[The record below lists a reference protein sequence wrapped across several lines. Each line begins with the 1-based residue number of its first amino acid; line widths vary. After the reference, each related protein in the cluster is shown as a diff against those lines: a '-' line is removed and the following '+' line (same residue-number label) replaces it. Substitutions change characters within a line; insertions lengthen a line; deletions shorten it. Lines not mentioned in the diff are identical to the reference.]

1 MTALFVEDFRL
12 GLDLRKSILTASPGS
27 LQVLD
32 NCVVTPGGEIVK
44 RKAFV
49 PVATMPSGVTH
60 GLHGNEAGPATNP
73 SQLYV
78 FAMSGTP
85 GANTDIATITFT
97 NGAPSIPVFEQSLA
111 LPVGGDSGFN
121 FADAAAY
128 GQNQLFVAGTTTLSG
143 LQNWWLGEVVGGYQ
157 GIAPFVSAQ
166 KMYRLSGSVLYF
178 SGVGDPSVIDPLDP
192 AGDGPNT
199 VNPGAGFIDMSHVD
213 ENGQNL
219 IGMQAYYKEVA
230 IFSRRCCLLFSLDPD
245 LANNTFEQVIHIGAL
260 SNDTILQFGTGDVL
274 FLSDSG
280 VRSLRVINISLAAGV
295 TDVGSPIDSLI
306 QAAIIANPVI
316 ASNNSRAIIEPN
328 TGRYWLAIGST
339 IYVLSY
345 WPSAKINAWS
355 TFTLPFNVDFMAVAG
370 NTVFIRSGEI
380 IYAYGGLDQNTYD
393 NSVATVVTPFMAGDT
408 PTVEKTFFSISA
420 MLQGNW
426 AVSCGC
432 ETGNTTFY
440 DLAANLSGDT
450 YSQQR
455 IGYSAKGTHISF
467 KLTSSDAGP
476 SLVGALSA
484 QYREGR
490 EL

>member
-12 GLDLRKSILTASPGS
+12 GLDVRKSILTASPGS
-27 LQVLD
+27 LQVL
-32 NCVVTPGGEIVK
+32 NNVVVTPGGEIIK

-49 PVATMPSGVTH
+49 PVVTLPAGGTQ
-60 GLHGNEAGPATNP
+60 GLHGNEAGSSQYP
-73 SQLYV
+73 SQLFV
-78 FAMSGTP
+78 FALGSAGTETEI
-85 GANTDIATITFT
+85 GSVNFT
-97 NGAPSIPVFEQSLA
+97 NGAPDVPVFEQQLA
-111 LPVGGDSGFN
+111 APVSGDSDFQ
-121 FADAAAY
+121 FVDAAAY
-128 GQNQLFVAGTTTLSG
+128 GQNQIFVYGYTAENGPT
-143 LQNWWLGEVVGGYQ
+143 NWWLGNVVPGYT
-157 GIAPFVSAQ
+157 GSAPFVSAQ
-166 KMYRLSGSVLYF
+166 KMYRLSGSILYF

-230 IFSRRCCLLFSLDPD
+230 IFSRRCCLLFTLDPD

-260 SNDTILQFGTGDVL
+260 SNDSILQFGTGDVL

-295 TDVGSPIDSLI
+295 TDVGSPIDALI
-306 QAAIIANPVI
+306 QAAIIANPN
-316 ASNNSRAIIEPN
+316 AALNARAVIEPN

-370 NTVFIRSGEI
+370 NTVFVRSGDT

-393 NSVATVVTPFMAGDT
+393 TSVATVTTPFMSADT
-408 PTVEKTFFSISA
+408 PTVEKKFISVGA
-420 MLQGNW
+420 MVQGNW
-426 AVSCGC
+426 AMSCGAATNNPSFY
-432 ETGNTTFY
+432 ELVGN
-440 DLAANLSGDT
+440 LVGDT
-450 YSQQR
+450 YSDQR
-455 IGYSAKGTHISF
+455 WGYSADGTHISF
-467 KLTSSDAGP
+467 KMTCADAGP
-476 SLVGALSA
+476 SLIGAISA
-484 QYREGR
+484 QFVKGR